1 FCDGKTSVLMPYSVD
16 NKKVSADPKSP
27 NTGGMGG
34 YAPYMDTE
42 NIFSR
47 VLPDIVMPVINHFG
61 ESGTPFIGCLY
72 PGLIITPEN
81 EVFHLEYNA
90 RFGDPETELLMRLLK
105 SDLLEIM
112 LACATE
118 RLTGVQIEW
127 EPFHTACVVLASG
140 GYPGEY
146 KTGIPIKGIR
156 DVLRIPGIEIFHAGT
171 TRKGGEILT
180 AGGRVLAVTAIGPTR
195 EIAFERAYEAAKIIS
210 FEGKYYRADLA
221 HTI

>member
-1 FCDGKTSVLMPYSVD
+1 
-16 NKKVSADPKSP
+16 
-27 NTGGMGG
+27 
-34 YAPYMDTE
+34 
-42 NIFSR
+42 
-47 VLPDIVMPVINHFG
+47 NHFG

-210 FEGKYYRADLA
+210 FEGKYYRADLV